1 MRIRSVLTHS
11 AQAVA
16 EGALIALLVVG
27 LAAGTVFAAKGGQGA
42 GGGSKPPSGGG
53 SLSLTMVIDRNGNGL
68 PNWSDQIHFTISTS
82 NAYTVVSVQCYKSGT
97 LVYADSRPYYWPNLW
112 DDPGNFTLSSLAWT
126 SGAADCRADLKGTS
140 NKGTVTLGSSSFYVG
155 A

>member
-1 MRIRSVLTHS
+1 MERIRAATPHTLRALVR
-11 AQAVA
+11 A
-16 EGALIALLVVG
+16 GLIATLVAG
-27 LAAGTVFAAKGGQGA
+27 LVAGTVFAARGGA
-42 GGGSKPPSGGG
+42 GKPPSGGG

-82 NAYTVVSVQCYKSGT
+82 NAYPVVSVQCYKSGT

-112 DDPGNFTLSSLAWT
+112 DDPGNFTLSSLAWS

-140 NKGTVTLGSSSFYVG
+140 NKGTVTLGSTSFYVG